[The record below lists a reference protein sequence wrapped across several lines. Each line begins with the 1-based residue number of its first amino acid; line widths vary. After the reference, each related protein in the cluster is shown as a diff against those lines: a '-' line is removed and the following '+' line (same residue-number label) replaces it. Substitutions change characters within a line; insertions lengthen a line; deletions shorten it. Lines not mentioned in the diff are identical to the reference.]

1 MIKSL
6 EKRLEE
12 KLEANNDI
20 RQQLKVYQ
28 EEPKEAHPRS
38 KTKSVK
44 RKLSKK
50 RIRVESPRTPAV
62 NEISPMMSLPTTQRH
77 ARQAINELSL
87 MIADSER
94 EQALLNNQIQRL
106 ERISGPDKEK
116 KKLKEIINKHD
127 ERLQAAKSL
136 QDSIIKE
143 RLFVSD
149 L

>member
-12 KLEANNDI
+12 KLEANNEL

-28 EEPKEAHPRS
+28 EEPREAHPRS

-50 RIRVESPRTPAV
+50 RIRVESPRNYV
-62 NEISPMMSLPTTQRH
+62 VREFSPMRSLPATQRH

-94 EQALLNNQIQRL
+94 EQALLNNKFERL
-106 ERISGPDKEK
+106 ERMSGSDIEK
-116 KKLKEIINKHD
+116 KKLKEIINRHD

>member
-12 KLEANNDI
+12 KLEANNEL
-20 RQQLKVYQ
+20 RQQLRVYQ
-28 EEPKEAHPRS
+28 EEPKEVHPRA

-44 RKLSKK
+44 RKSSKK
-50 RIRVESPRTPAV
+50 RIRVESPRSPV
-62 NEISPMMSLPTTQRH
+62 VHELSPMRSLPDTQRH

-94 EQALLNNQIQRL
+94 EQALLNNKFERL
-106 ERISGPDKEK
+106 ERMSGSDKEK
-116 KKLKEIINKHD
+116 KKLKEIINRHD

-143 RLFVSD
+143 RLYVSD